1 MREIQYRGKSIST
14 GEWVYGNLI
23 VDESPLQCLTNE
35 KEPNKYYI
43 GKSGFADWNMPRPY
57 QTVEV
62 IESTIGEWTGLT
74 DKDGIRIYEGD
85 IIRVKTPVRTTQTHT
100 GPNIPNGSYTEPM
113 EPGIEII
120 ESEVYYKDG
129 VYSIDKESRYTE
141 EYSTALIYEIREWI
155 EWEVQQQIG
164 SPRGELWDDPEEG
177 DLQYLLEEYG
187 YKDLQHMLKDISGI
201 KVIGNI
207 HNKDQ

>member
-43 GKSGFADWNMPRPY
+43 GKSGSADWNMPRPY